1 MQKDNTRIDLTFQFL
16 FYLLCAFYII
26 FYMPYGFENTDT
38 GYIFGS
44 SWNIY
49 NGVYPHGDFIYTRPA
64 IPAFF
69 HTIFLFI
76 SETYGYLLDRSFFYI
91 QVFTYSLLGSKLLA
105 QNFSISAKSTIYF
118 IATIGA
124 LISIHNYPP
133 MGWNTIDGVFFCM
146 IGIYLLT
153 RDNSKVL
160 YVFLGSI
167 VLVMGALSKQSFY
180 FMPFFIFAYFLI
192 RKDYHRLKYY
202 SLFGIVALGLYAI
215 LKFATDSF
223 YPFWEQTFQRTS
235 SSALIDA
242 GIKTY
247 YLALKFNFFYL
258 LAVCILIWLI
268 NKYSSK
274 KMGFIVV
281 NLIIVGYTTYFFST
295 LEDKWSVIPYLFQLL
310 WMVSAA
316 FAFLMTLKDKRFLIL
331 LLLLA
336 LSWSASIS
344 NGYRTPIHFS
354 LPVFFSIYA
363 YFFLAEKKK
372 PHFVLMISILIM
384 YLASFFIG
392 YQILYRDSPRKYLDR
407 SMGEVF
413 PQLKYIKSDT
423 ETYDKFSE
431 LKTLSLK
438 YPNFTVVPSITLAH
452 YLTGTVNPI
461 GTDWPHDLE
470 INHEARYLVNLLE
483 QKNSFI
489 FVETSSFNETEL
501 EDYSIKTIIES
512 EWQLIERSIYF
523 DIYAK
528 LQQQ

>member
-1 MQKDNTRIDLTFQFL
+1 MQKVSTRIDLAFQLL
-16 FYLLCAFYII
+16 FYFLCVFYIC

-69 HTIFLFI
+69 HTIFLYI

-91 QVFTYSLLGSKLLA
+91 QVFTYSLLGAKLLA
-105 QNFSISAKSTIYF
+105 QNFSISTKSTIYF

-146 IGIYLLT
+146 IGIYLLAK
-153 RDNSKVL
+153 DNSKL
-160 YVFLGSI
+160 LQLFFGSI
-167 VLVMGALSKQSFY
+167 LLVMGVLSKQSFY
-180 FMPFFIFAYFLI
+180 FMPIFVFAYFLI

-215 LKFATDSF
+215 LKITTDSF
-223 YPFWEQTFQRTS
+223 FPFWEQTFQRTS

-242 GIKTY
+242 GIKAY
-247 YLALKFNFFYL
+247 YLALKFNFFYV
-258 LAVCILIWLI
+258 LAACILIWLA
-268 NKYSSK
+268 NKYTSK
-274 KMGFIVV
+274 TIGFLFT
-281 NLIIVGYTTYFFST
+281 NLIIVVFIAYFFST
-295 LEDKWSVIPYLFQLL
+295 LEEKWTVIPYILQLL
-310 WMVSAA
+310 WMASAIY
-316 FAFLMTLKDKRFLIL
+316 AFLMVLKDKRFLIV

-354 LPVFFSIYA
+354 LPIFFSIYA
-363 YFFLAEKKK
+363 YFLLNEEKR
-372 PHFVLMISILIM
+372 PNPALLIVITIM
-384 YLASFFIG
+384 YLGSFFMG

-413 PQLKYIKSDT
+413 PQLKLIKSDT

-431 LKTLSLK
+431 LKSLSSK
-438 YPNFTVVPSITLAH
+438 YHNFTVVPSITLAH
-452 YLTGTVNPI
+452 YLTKTINPI

-470 INHEARYLVNLLE
+470 INHQARALVSTLE
-483 QKNSFI
+483 NKNTFV
-489 FVETSSFNETEL
+489 FVETNSFDEVEL
-501 EDYSIKTIIES
+501 QDYEIKRIIES
-512 EWQLIERSIYF
+512 EWQLIEKTSYF
-523 DIYAK
+523 EVYVK
-528 LQQQ
+528 WE